1 MDRGAIEICR
11 ALNLDRNESIE
22 DLLTTKVPQWIEK
35 LSRIYQLDRKF
46 LDGSRSYQ
54 DKFQKAQWIENAL
67 TSIEKRRKR
76 GLIDANLSR
85 ICREA
90 IEFKENRFF
99 KERKNT

>member
-46 LDGSRSYQ
+46 LDGSRSYR
-54 DKFQKAQWIENAL
+54 DKVQKSRWIEIAII
-67 TSIEKRRKR
+67 SIETRRQMV
-76 GLIDANLSR
+76 LIDSLAVKR
-85 ICREA
+85 CPVT
-90 IEFKENRFF
+90 IEIA
-99 KERKNT
+99 